1 MDHTVA
7 NQTGLFDDLLAVLE
21 RHRDEPGTEEVR
33 GYLNA
38 AKVNYAQRSVY
49 HLVVSL
55 ALALDRLMALPPA
68 GELGTELRS
77 VIRTFAAEID
87 QASARMFELSRKY
100 QESGGR
106 LLCRDEILEEVAERR
121 GASK

>member
-7 NQTGLFDDLLAVLE
+7 NQTRLFDDLLAVLE
-21 RHRDEPGTEEVR
+21 RHRDEPGAEEVR

-38 AKVNYAQRSVY
+38 AKVNYVQRSVY

-68 GELGTELRS
+68 DELRNGTTRS
-77 VIRTFAAEID
+77 HPNIRRRD
-87 QASARMFELSRKY
+87 R
-100 QESGGR
+100 SGLREDVRIVAQISGIGR
-106 LLCRDEILEEVAERR
+106 STIEP
-121 GASK
+121 G